1 MLTLL
6 RIGWMN
12 LKRDRVAQA
21 LTFLLPIL
29 FFSIFASVFGGRGG
43 DSTPRVSVAVADED
57 RSEFS
62 GRVIAALQKEKALR
76 LRVDGDNGSV
86 LDRAAAEG
94 LVRNGDVPVAIVIPK
109 GIGESFGQLGFSSSG
124 PAIQM
129 LADPSDPIAPQMV
142 QGLLQKVAMT
152 AAPDLVMQGGMKQ
165 FEKHAGALT
174 PEQRKAVDEW
184 IPTLK
189 ADAGGTTG
197 GGGTGGSGG
206 MGIAVTVVDV
216 MRNDDRKG
224 SLISF
229 YAAGIG
235 VMFLLFSSVGG
246 AGGALLEEAE
256 SGTLERLLSTNI
268 GMTGVLIGKWL
279 FLSLIGFAQLT
290 VMFLWG
296 RVAFGLPLFSHIPG
310 FVVMTVVTAAAAAAL
325 GLVLASLARTR
336 AQLSGFSTILI
347 LTMSALGGS
356 MFPRFLMS
364 ETMQK
369 MGLLT
374 FNGWALDGYLKVFW
388 RNAAVWEL
396 WPQVL
401 VLVRAR
407 RHVPRNRA
415 AARPS
420 LGARVIGWRGALAV
434 ALAASAM
441 ALSAGGCKNI
451 DVRTEAYAT
460 LAEAQAAGAVDRG
473 WLPRGLP
480 PGTRELRV
488 AHDAD
493 SNRRWGLFDFPP
505 EQGDA
510 LRTLVGPEISFD
522 GLECNPPGRIEWWPI
537 LLRQRLDGERIKATS
552 LQGYTAR
559 EGDLILAV
567 NWAQGR
573 AYYWSRE

>member
-43 DSTPRVSVAVADED
+43 DSTPRVSVALADED

-124 PAIQM
+124 PPIQM

-142 QGLLQKVAMT
+142 QGLLQKVVMT

-401 VLVRAR
+401 VLSV
-407 RHVPRNRA
+407 
-415 AARPS
+415 
-420 LGARVIGWRGALAV
+420 LGATFLGIARLLG
-434 ALAASAM
+434 
-441 ALSAGGCKNI
+441 
-451 DVRTEAYAT
+451 
-460 LAEAQAAGAVDRG
+460 
-473 WLPRGLP
+473 
-480 PGTRELRV
+480 
-488 AHDAD
+488 
-493 SNRRWGLFDFPP
+493 RRW
-505 EQGDA
+505 E
-510 LRTLVGPEISFD
+510 
-522 GLECNPPGRIEWWPI
+522 
-537 LLRQRLDGERIKATS
+537 
-552 LQGYTAR
+552 
-559 EGDLILAV
+559 LA
-567 NWAQGR
+567 
-573 AYYWSRE
+573 

>member
-1 MLTLL
+1 MIFTLL

-29 FFSIFASVFGGRGG
+29 FFSIFASVFGGRAG

-57 RSEFS
+57 GSEFS
-62 GRVIAALQKEKALR
+62 RRVVAALQQEKALR
-76 LRVDGDNGSV
+76 VRTAGANEPAI
-86 LDRAAAEG
+86 DRAAAER

-109 GIGESFGQLGFSSSG
+109 GIGESFGQMGFSSSG

-129 LADPSDPIAPQMV
+129 LADPSDPVAPQMV
-142 QGLLQKVAMT
+142 QGLLQKVTMT

-174 PEQRKAVDEW
+174 PEQRKAVDQW
-184 IPTLK
+184 IPSLK
-189 ADAGGTTG
+189 PDAAGGPSSGTATG
-197 GGGTGGSGG
+197 PGA
-206 MGIAVTVVDV
+206 MGLAVEVVDV
-216 MRNDDRKG
+216 MPTDNRSG

-256 SGTLERLLSTNI
+256 SGTLERLLSTNV
-268 GMTGVLIGKWL
+268 GMTGVLLGKWL
-279 FLSLIGFAQLT
+279 FLSAIGFAQLT

-296 RVAFGLPLFSHIPG
+296 RVAFGVPLFSHLPG
-310 FVVMTVVTAAAAAAL
+310 FVVMTVVTAGAAAAL

-388 RNAAVWEL
+388 TNAAVWEL

-401 VLVRAR
+401 VL
-407 RHVPRNRA
+407 A
-415 AARPS
+415 A
-420 LGARVIGWRGALAV
+420 LGAIFLGLAR
-434 ALAASAM
+434 L
-441 ALSAGGCKNI
+441 LG
-451 DVRTEAYAT
+451 
-460 LAEAQAAGAVDRG
+460 
-473 WLPRGLP
+473 
-480 PGTRELRV
+480 
-488 AHDAD
+488 
-493 SNRRWGLFDFPP
+493 RRW
-505 EQGDA
+505 E
-510 LRTLVGPEISFD
+510 
-522 GLECNPPGRIEWWPI
+522 
-537 LLRQRLDGERIKATS
+537 
-552 LQGYTAR
+552 
-559 EGDLILAV
+559 LA
-567 NWAQGR
+567 
-573 AYYWSRE
+573 